1 MKLEIMR
8 RCQEGLQF
16 DLNYT
21 FSKGLTDY
29 EGGQSQRDA
38 FRDNANQGLD
48 KSFTTIDSTHVVN
61 ANFLW
66 ELPVGRG
73 RRWMNGSNA
82 VVNGILGGWQVNGI
96 VNYSS
101 GLPFT
106 IASGRNKL
114 TLDDQSTANCACS
127 GDITNKVIKGDTIRS
142 LTTDEVKLFTDPA
155 AGTAGYTAQ
164 RYFRTPNYWVAD
176 GSVFKN
182 FALSRFL
189 GEQGSLQARLQF
201 VNAFNHAN
209 FAAPNNT
216 VTSGQLGV
224 ISATRTGTS
233 PRIIQVA
240 LKGYF

>member
-1 MKLEIMR
+1 MYWNSSLTITGYANIHEI
-8 RCQEGLQF
+8 
-16 DLNYT
+16 
-21 FSKGLTDY
+21 
-29 EGGQSQRDA
+29 A
-38 FRDNANQGLD
+38 FRPWQSDNMPRRFCSGNVQTSDG
-48 KSFTTIDSTHVVN
+48 VN
-61 ANFLW
+61 
-66 ELPVGRG
+66 R
-73 RRWMNGSNA
+73 
-82 VVNGILGGWQVNGI
+82 I

-127 GDITNKVIKGDTIRS
+127 GEITNKVIKGDTIRS

-189 GEQGSLQARLQF
+189 GEQGSLQARFEF

-240 LKGYF
+240 LKVYF